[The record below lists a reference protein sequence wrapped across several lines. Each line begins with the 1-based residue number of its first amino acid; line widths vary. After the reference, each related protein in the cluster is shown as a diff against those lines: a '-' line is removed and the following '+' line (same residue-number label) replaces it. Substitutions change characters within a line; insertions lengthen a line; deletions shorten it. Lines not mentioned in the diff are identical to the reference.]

1 MRKELF
7 PHLVILIACF
17 CILAAALI
25 LQPASPGTSHLRLGK
40 IYIPDMCILRIT
52 TGVPCP
58 GCGLSRSLVAAMH
71 GDLRRSFA
79 YHRLGFL
86 TLVYVFLQFVCRL
99 AIFVIPKWQARLIRY
114 GKFLNQGIIV
124 LAILFGINWITTLI
138 SLSSNLY

>member
-1 MRKELF
+1 M
-7 PHLVILIACF
+7 A
-17 CILAAALI
+17 
-25 LQPASPGTSHLRLGK
+25 
-40 IYIPDMCILRIT
+40 
-52 TGVPCP
+52 
-58 GCGLSRSLVAAMH
+58 AAMH
-71 GDLRRSFA
+71 GDFGRSFA